1 MTQSLPNI
9 HSIFNE
15 SISTVLWE
23 KHLYKRFIPE
33 LTTVVAYFD
42 PELTLEDG
50 QYIRISGT
58 VIDVFEGENMMGG

>member
-1 MTQSLPNI
+1 MWADPENI
-9 HSIFNE
+9 DYN
-15 SISTVLWE
+15 
-23 KHLYKRFIPE
+23 
-33 LTTVVAYFD
+33 TVVAYFD